1 MKEDIET
8 LLRCAE
14 MRSLDR
20 RKTKAKPGLARDI
33 KSNKKGFCC
42 YINGKSGKE
51 STRLL
56 AKWAA

>member
-8 LLRCAE
+8 LLRCAD

-20 RKTKAKPGLARDI
+20 RKTKAKPGLARDM

-42 YINGKSGKE
+42 YINSKSGTE
-51 STRLL
+51 GTRLL